1 MTNND
6 QKSGKKRSE
15 MLTELRR
22 QHQETVKIAQARL
35 KEQHGI
41 RSTLRKS
48 LAAGPQTVPQLA
60 AATGF
65 PAHQVLWYISV
76 MKKYGEV
83 VEAELDEN
91 YEYYLYGLARE
102 TEK

>member
-1 MTNND
+1 MTNNN
-6 QKSGKKRSE
+6 QKSRKKRSE
-15 MLTELRR
+15 MMTELRR
-22 QHQETVKIAQARL
+22 QHQETVKIARVRL
-35 KEQHGI
+35 KEQHEI
-41 RSTLRKS
+41 RSVLRKS
-48 LAAGPQTVPQLA
+48 LTDGPQTVPQLA
-60 AATGF
+60 ATTGF

-76 MKKYGEV
+76 MKKYGEI